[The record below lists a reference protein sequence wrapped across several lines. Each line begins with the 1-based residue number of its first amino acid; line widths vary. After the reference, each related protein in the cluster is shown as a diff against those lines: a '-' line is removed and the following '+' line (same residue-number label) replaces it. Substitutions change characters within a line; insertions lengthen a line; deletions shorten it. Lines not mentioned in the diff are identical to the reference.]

1 MWRLKLRVFDFSHK
15 DFFLLVLFMYRVVIV
30 NIKLRWNGIKLRY
43 LLDFHVFLILM
54 RG

>member
-1 MWRLKLRVFDFSHK
+1 MRRLKLCVFDFSHK
-15 DFFLLVLFMYRVVIV
+15 DFFLLILFMHRVVV
-30 NIKLRWNGIKLRY
+30 LNIKLRWYGIKLRC